1 MELTIENLIKIIIGV
16 LVVVAVA
23 YGIYYFF
30 ANNVLDSFKN
40 IGIGDNNTA
49 SNTVKFLMTLY

>member
-16 LVVVAVA
+16 LVVAVVA

-30 ANNVLDSFKN
+30 ANNVIDSFKN
-40 IGIGDNNTA
+40 IGIGDNNT
-49 SNTVKFLMTLY
+49 VKFLMTLY

>member
-16 LVVVAVA
+16 LVVAVVA

-30 ANNVLDSFKN
+30 ANNVMDSFKN
-40 IGIGDNNTA
+40 IGVNSTGNVI
-49 SNTVKFLMTLY
+49 KFIMTLY